1 MNLNLLVV
9 NGKMCRVIEE
19 IHFFI
24 FWYKSMRP
32 AKISSEGQKITFIL
46 FYFLMHMPDAHM
58 HDIYSLSL
66 ISITISLT

>member
-1 MNLNLLVV
+1 
-9 NGKMCRVIEE
+9 
-19 IHFFI
+19 
-24 FWYKSMRP
+24 MRP